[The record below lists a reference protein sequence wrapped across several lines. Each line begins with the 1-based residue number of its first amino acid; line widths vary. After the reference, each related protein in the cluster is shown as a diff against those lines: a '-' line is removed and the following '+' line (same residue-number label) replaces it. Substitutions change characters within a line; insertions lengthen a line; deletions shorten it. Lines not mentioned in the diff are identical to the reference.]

1 MHEIEIIREDRLT
14 VTMMIDGREITLTR
28 KGNPKTLYSPALIS
42 ADLDMLLHLISC
54 SQPISSGRFHLAGTN
69 IIRMIDVFCLNEA
82 VVAWEAYAKE
92 KITYNS
98 MLLGV
103 FYEYL
108 GFVVSSH
115 LENSPFF
122 LKGSQIGAACKK
134 KAILERHRMVAAG
147 KTGKPYVYH
156 SQSARNSRNIIRK
169 LSCDADGVRVEYVA
183 QENNTV
189 TYLINSI
196 PVSFCTSSRA
206 LTLNAQSIHDAVRTI
221 QEALVHSQ
229 IEMLDPVIGLMGGKA
244 VLSIMA
250 ALYMDQSR
258 ELLISYARKQYV
270 DNRELPTP
278 RKLFKSVFHN
288 NLRDLTPAYEL
299 LAAVESVIPEA
310 TEYLV
315 SASVDELMSD
325 KSQWILY
332 YLRANNPFRR
342 TVAFHHSEGINQ
354 EVRNFL
360 RNVAQIRITSQTEY
374 VVLVYDNWYYIDSG
388 LRILTES
395 GVHLNSILDIQPT
408 DCLYLQSCLA
418 QRSEYKEKTQRHIIQ
433 VMMRFYNFTAKRS
446 GITGKSPFDYIHLPK
461 RSEGKHTPPITAEAL
476 ELIKDRISS
485 LPAHFRIAFTIA
497 ILTGA
502 RASSIC
508 LLTTDAI
515 VQKEDG
521 YELVMQNKKTEMRHT
536 MSNRPTFTRWKLPDE
551 FVKVLFDYIE
561 STKEIRSKLDVPYLL
576 VYYPPNYRT
585 GSKRPPAVLT
595 PSTFADQ
602 IAKLMR
608 DTPLYRTDGTPV
620 KCNFMSIRAEFGR
633 AMFASGATADDVAR
647 ALGNTAPVA
656 ATNYNTMSAKDEAE
670 LYHQHYDAAFA
681 PMREQIKA
689 RYEKEENVILLSD
702 HISPKP
708 VMYGNCTSNDNK
720 QCSKNNCDECPQR
733 IVCRQ
738 EREVVMR

>member
-1 MHEIEIIREDRLT
+1 
-14 VTMMIDGREITLTR
+14 
-28 KGNPKTLYSPALIS
+28 
-42 ADLDMLLHLISC
+42 
-54 SQPISSGRFHLAGTN
+54 
-69 IIRMIDVFCLNEA
+69 
-82 VVAWEAYAKE
+82 
-92 KITYNS
+92 
-98 MLLGV
+98 
-103 FYEYL
+103 
-108 GFVVSSH
+108 
-115 LENSPFF
+115 
-122 LKGSQIGAACKK
+122 
-134 KAILERHRMVAAG
+134 
-147 KTGKPYVYH
+147 
-156 SQSARNSRNIIRK
+156 
-169 LSCDADGVRVEYVA
+169 
-183 QENNTV
+183 
-189 TYLINSI
+189 
-196 PVSFCTSSRA
+196 
-206 LTLNAQSIHDAVRTI
+206 
-221 QEALVHSQ
+221 
-229 IEMLDPVIGLMGGKA
+229 
-244 VLSIMA
+244 
-250 ALYMDQSR
+250 
-258 ELLISYARKQYV
+258 
-270 DNRELPTP
+270 
-278 RKLFKSVFHN
+278 
-288 NLRDLTPAYEL
+288 
-299 LAAVESVIPEA
+299 
-310 TEYLV
+310 
-315 SASVDELMSD
+315 MSD

-633 AMFASGATADDVAR
+633 AMFAAGASADDVAR
-647 ALGNTAPVA
+647 ALGNTPQVA
-656 ATNYNTMSAKDEAE
+656 AMNYNTMSARDEAE
-670 LYHQHYDAAFA
+670 LYHRHYDAAFA
-681 PMREQIKA
+681 AVREKIET
-689 RYEKEENVILLSD
+689 RYDKEKNVILLPS
-702 HISPKP
+702 HASPKP
-708 VMYGNCTSNDNK
+708 VMYGNCVSPEDKPCNG
-720 QCSKNNCDECPQR
+720 NNCDECPQR
-733 IVCRQ
+733 IVCR
-738 EREVVMR
+738 